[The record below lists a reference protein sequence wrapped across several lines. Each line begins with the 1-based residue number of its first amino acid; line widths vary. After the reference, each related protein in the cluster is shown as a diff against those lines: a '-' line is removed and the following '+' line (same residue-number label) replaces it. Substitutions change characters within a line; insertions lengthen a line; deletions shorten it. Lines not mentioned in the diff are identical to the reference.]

1 MLCTSWKGC
10 FLWKVVFSWRLKTF
24 HYTMSLFRLNA
35 NLVVEVGVDDE
46 EHDDEFKG
54 F

>member
-1 MLCTSWKGC
+1 
-10 FLWKVVFSWRLKTF
+10 
-24 HYTMSLFRLNA
+24 MSLFRLNA

-54 F
+54 FQEWLEGISLCCLWVFL